1 LRTINSTRKYTQK
14 ERERERERERES
26 DEVAILE
33 GSRILAFSFL
43 AKLSEFAFKK
53 ISKWLKICA

>member
-1 LRTINSTRKYTQK
+1 LRTICSTRKYR
-14 ERERERERERES
+14 ERERERERER

-43 AKLSEFAFKK
+43 AKFGEFAFKK
-53 ISKWLKICA
+53 NSKWLKICA